1 MTDKSTIAKYPKS
14 TTIRLVSASS
24 TSLDKE
30 KLFLREKNFELS
42 LASGT
47 RTRVRPTVERK
58 KMKNFLSIEKNRP
71 SPNPTNYTYSCS
83 ARRDQS
89 NGITF
94 RQFGDGRLF
103 SKILLSIE
111 TQSQLPPGE
120 EPAVSGLSRRP
131 SPNTL
136 KVPPFDS
143 S

>member
-1 MTDKSTIAKYPKS
+1 M
-14 TTIRLVSASS
+14 
-24 TSLDKE
+24 
-30 KLFLREKNFELS
+30 
-42 LASGT
+42 
-47 RTRVRPTVERK
+47 RPTVERK

-83 ARRDQS
+83 ARRDES